1 MRRLALLAASAGFL
15 AACADGPAPTAVSE
29 PSAAPLLAVGNQ
41 DLSLRDRYIVVF
53 KPTVRD
59 VDATVDRVAREN
71 GVGAV
76 HFRYRS
82 ALLGFAATI
91 PSQAL
96 EGVRRNPNVEFVEA
110 DGVATISGSPQLNP
124 PSWGLDRV
132 DERDL
137 PMDAAYAYQNSGQNV
152 EAYILD
158 TGIRYTHQEYAG
170 RAFSGWDFVDNDA
183 DAQDCHGHGT
193 HVAGTVGGTTVGLAK
208 QVKLIGVRVLNCSG
222 SGSYSGIVAAVDW
235 VTQQKQARPAVPMV
249 GNMSLGGGVSSSLNT
264 AVNNSV
270 DAGVVWAVA
279 AGNDNADACTKSPAS
294 AAKALTVGASTSS
307 DARASFSNFGT
318 CVDLFAPGSGIYS
331 STYNGDNTYAS
342 WSGTS
347 MATPHVTGAV
357 ALYLSANPAASAA
370 SVNAAV
376 TGGATQGKVTDPGTG
391 SPNLLLYTLIA
402 GGTVEPPPPAT
413 ITVHIGGLSSSATL
427 SGKKF
432 WKASVS
438 ALVVDAN
445 GAAVPN
451 ATIAGSY
458 TGGGG
463 TGTCLTAANGRCT
476 ITSGNIARSTLTTTF
491 SVSGVTGTN
500 MTYSAGANTASS
512 IVVSRP

>member
-1 MRRLALLAASAGFL
+1 MRRLAFLAASAGFL
-15 AACADGPAPTAVSE
+15 AACADQPAPTAITE
-29 PSAAPLLAVGNQ
+29 PAPAPLLSVGSQ
-41 DLSLRDRYIVVF
+41 DQSLRDRYIVVF
-53 KPTVRD
+53 KPSVRD
-59 VDATVDRVAREN
+59 VDATVDRIARDN
-71 GVGAV
+71 GINTI
-76 HFRYRS
+76 HFRYHS

-91 PSQAL
+91 PSPAL

-110 DGVATISGSPQLNP
+110 DGLATISDSPQLNP

-222 SGSYSGIVAAVDW
+222 SGSYSGIVSAVDW
-235 VTQQKQARPAVPMV
+235 VTQQKQSRPTVPMV

-347 MATPHVTGAV
+347 MATPHVTGAA

-370 SVNAAV
+370 SVNGAV
-376 TGGATQGKVTDPGTG
+376 TGGATPAKITDPGTG
-391 SPNLLLYTLIA
+391 SPNLLLYSLIA
-402 GGTVEPPPPAT
+402 GSTVEPPPPPPPPAT
-413 ITVHIGGLSSSATL
+413 ITVHVGGLTGSATVN
-427 SGKKF
+427 GKKF

-438 ALVVDAN
+438 V
-445 GAAVPN
+445 
-451 ATIAGSY
+451 AGRRRRQRRRRQRD
-458 TGGGG
+458 
-463 TGTCLTAANGRCT
+463 GR
-476 ITSGNIARSTLTTTF
+476 R
-491 SVSGVTGTN
+491 
-500 MTYSAGANTASS
+500 
-512 IVVSRP
+512 

>member
-59 VDATVDRVAREN
+59 VDATVERVAREN
-71 GVGAV
+71 GIGTV

-110 DGVATISGSPQLNP
+110 DGLATISGSPQLNP

-152 EAYILD
+152 EAYI
-158 TGIRYTHQEYAG
+158 
-170 RAFSGWDFVDNDA
+170 
-183 DAQDCHGHGT
+183 
-193 HVAGTVGGTTVGLAK
+193 HVAGTVGGTTTGLAK

-331 STYNGDNTYAS
+331 STYDGDNTYAS

-347 MATPHVTGAV
+347 MATPHVTGAA

-370 SVNAAV
+370 SVNGAI

-391 SPNLLLYTLIA
+391 SPNLLLFTLIA
-402 GGTVEPPPPAT
+402 GGTVEPPPPPAT
-413 ITVHIGGLSSSATL
+413 ITVHVGGLTGSATL
-427 SGKKF
+427 SGRKF

-451 ATIAGSY
+451 ATVAGSY
-458 TGGGG
+458 TSGGS
-463 TGTCLTAANGRCT
+463 GTCLTAANGRCT

-491 SVSGVTGTN
+491 SVSSVSGTN
-500 MTYSAGANTASS
+500 MTYNAGANTPSS
-512 IVVSRP
+512 ILVSRP